1 MNQAL
6 TYLQEVRAELSRV
19 TWPSRQTTWRMT
31 LTVLTISVF
40 VGLYVGGLDLLFTN
54 LLGIILK

>member
-1 MNQAL
+1 MNL
-6 TYLQEVRAELSRV
+6 FKYISEVRTELSRV
-19 TWPSRQTTWRMT
+19 TWPTRKEAYQLT
-31 LTVLTISVF
+31 LVILVVSLA